1 MIQKEMMTVVSH
13 RMIAPKIFELTMEGT
28 LVSSMTMPGQ
38 FVHIKVSN
46 GIDPLL
52 RRPISICQID
62 HEHSRFTIVYRAEG
76 KGTGILSEK
85 KPGEKVDVIGPL
97 GNGFPF
103 EEVSQGSKA
112 LLIGGGIGIPPLLQ
126 LSKELTAKGVSV
138 RHILGLRTATDIFY
152 ENEFA
157 ELGETIITTEDG
169 TYGRKGFVTSVSDPH
184 ESDVIYTCGPT
195 PMLKAVKEKY
205 KGKKVFISLE
215 ERMGCGIGACFA
227 CVCRTPDDGYRK
239 ICSDGPVFRS
249 EEVII

>member
-13 RMIAPKIFELTMEGT
+13 RLIAPQIFELIMEGT

-38 FVHIKVSN
+38 FVHIKVTN

-62 HEHSRFTIVYRAEG
+62 RDCSRFTIVYRADG
-76 KGTGILSEK
+76 KGTSILSEK

-97 GNGFPF
+97 GNGFTV
-103 EEVSQGSKA
+103 EEVSPGGKA

-126 LSKELTAKGVSV
+126 LSRELKGKGVSV
-138 RHILGLRTATDIFY
+138 SHILGLRTAADIFY

-157 ELGETIITTEDG
+157 CLGETTITTEDG
-169 TYGRKGFVTSVSDPH
+169 TYGTKGFVTSVSAPLDC
-184 ESDVIYTCGPT
+184 DVVYTCGPT
-195 PMLKAVKEKY
+195 PMLKAVTEKY

-227 CVCRTPDDGYRK
+227 CVCRTPEHGYRK

>member
-1 MIQKEMMTVVSH
+1 
-13 RMIAPKIFELTMEGT
+13 MEGT
-28 LVSSMTMPGQ
+28 LVSSMKMPGQ

-46 GIDPLL
+46 GMDPLL

-62 HEHSRFTIVYRAEG
+62 HERSRSTIVYRAEG
-76 KGTGILSEK
+76 KGTSILSEI
-85 KPGEKVDVIGPL
+85 KPGEKVDVLGPL
-97 GNGFPF
+97 GNGFPI
-103 EEVSQGSKA
+103 EEVSPGGKA

-126 LSKELTAKGVSV
+126 LSRDLTAKGVSV
-138 RHILGLRTATDIFY
+138 IHILGLRTAANIFY

-169 TYGRKGFVTSVSDPH
+169 TYGTKGFVTSVSDSLD
-184 ESDVIYTCGPT
+184 SDVVYTCGPT
-195 PMLKAVKEKY
+195 PMLKAVREKY

-239 ICSDGPVFRS
+239 ICTDGPVFRS
-249 EEVII
+249 EEVVI

>member
-13 RMIAPKIFELTMEGT
+13 RMIAPNIFEMTMEGT
-28 LVSSMTMPGQ
+28 LVSSMAMPGQ

-52 RRPISICQID
+52 RRPISICKID
-62 HEHSRFTIVYRAEG
+62 PEQSRFTIVYRAEG
-76 KGTGILSEK
+76 KGTRILSEK
-85 KPGEKVDVIGPL
+85 KTGEKVDVLGPL
-97 GNGFPF
+97 GNGFTVEDVNP
-103 EEVSQGSKA
+103 GGKA

-126 LSKELTAKGVSV
+126 LSRDLTAKGVSV
-138 RHILGLRTATDIFY
+138 IHILGLRTAADIFY

-169 TYGRKGFVTSVSDPH
+169 TYGIKGYVTNASVPMDI
-184 ESDVIYTCGPT
+184 DVVYTCGPT
-195 PMLKAVKEKY
+195 PMLKAVKDKY

-227 CVCRTPDDGYRK
+227 CVCRTPGNGYRK
-239 ICSDGPVFRS
+239 ICIDGPVFRS
-249 EEVII
+249 EEVVI